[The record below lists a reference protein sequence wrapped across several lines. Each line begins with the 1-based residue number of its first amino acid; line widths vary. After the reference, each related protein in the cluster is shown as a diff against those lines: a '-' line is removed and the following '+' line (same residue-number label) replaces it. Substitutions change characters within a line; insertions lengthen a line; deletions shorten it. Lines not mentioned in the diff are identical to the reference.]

1 MAEDITCSNCKNPI
15 HKNYCPECGQKKSNA
30 PLSLFS
36 LFKNSFVV
44 FVDVERSVFSLFY
57 QILLKPKKI
66 IQNYWSGFSRYY
78 PGPSKL
84 FLYAL
89 AIVALHFQF
98 FDSRILG
105 MQLTHADHIK
115 SEYAFFCLLFPLL
128 FISSFLSFK
137 RCKDY
142 TARQVSSF
150 TYISSTLIIVY
161 LLLDDFAR
169 IVFSNLYDGK
179 APIVILFFILSVFL
193 WQSRVFTENSKKQIV
208 FTLLI
213 QFFIFIAILVIL
225 FLLLILI
232 VPDSMKI
239 TE

>member
-1 MAEDITCSNCKNPI
+1 MTEDITCSNCKNLI
-15 HKNYCPECGQKKSNA
+15 HKNYCPECGQKKSHT
-30 PLSLFS
+30 PLSLFT

-57 QILLKPKKI
+57 QILLNPKKI

-89 AIVALHFQF
+89 AMVALHFQF

-105 MQLTHADHIK
+105 MQLTHTDQIK

-128 FISSFLSFK
+128 FISSFLAFK

-150 TYISSTLIIVY
+150 TYISSALIIVY

-169 IVFSNLYDGK
+169 IAFSNFYDGK
-179 APIVILFFILSVFL
+179 TPIVTLFFILSVFL
-193 WQSRVFTENSKKQIV
+193 WQSRVFSENSKKQIV
-208 FTLLI
+208 FTFLI
-213 QFFIFIAILVIL
+213 QFFIFIALIVLL
-225 FLLLILI
+225 FLLILLI
-232 VPDSMKI
+232 VPEAMQI